1 MCCIFITIIL
11 QVSNDVK
18 EARWTKILGVS
29 KNDWEEILGMK
40 IYDMKKVIKNLAKE
54 FAKKAASK

>member
-1 MCCIFITIIL
+1 MIV

-18 EARWTKILGVS
+18 EDRWNKVLGVS
-29 KNDWEEILGMK
+29 QSDWEEILGMK

-54 FAKKAASK
+54 FAKQSVSE

>member
-18 EARWTKILGVS
+18 EARWTKVLGVS
-29 KNDWEEILGMK
+29 KTDWEEILGMK
-40 IYDMKKVIKNLAKE
+40 IYDMEKVIKNLAKE
-54 FAKKAASK
+54 FAKKAASE